1 MKWTTDPVTQ
11 VLAKLR
17 DSAAMQGVDFCR
29 AYPNQM
35 KPSRLLRPVVAV
47 CLAEMDGTS
56 DAVGEESRAG
66 QIALRFDLY
75 APPAAGTGALQQV
88 LSGICRT
95 LLDRRVCAVSA
106 GAPQADTYTGCL
118 HLQATLTYREDLE
131 DGDGEYERTG

>member
-17 DSAAMQGVDFCR
+17 DSAALQGVDFCR

-106 GAPQADTYTGCL
+106 WRAPGGHVHRLPAPAS
-118 HLQATLTYREDLE
+118 HLDLS
-131 DGDGEYERTG
+131 GGFRRWRRRV

>member
-17 DSAAMQGVDFCR
+17 DSAALQGVDFCR
-29 AYPNQM
+29 AYPDQM

-47 CLAEMDGTS
+47 RLAEMDGTS

-75 APPAAGTGALQQV
+75 APPAAGTGA
-88 LSGICRT
+88 
-95 LLDRRVCAVSA
+95 
-106 GAPQADTYTGCL
+106 DTYTGCL
-118 HLQATLTYREDLE
+118 HLRATLTYREDLE

>member
-17 DSAAMQGVDFCR
+17 DSAALQGVDFCR
-29 AYPNQM
+29 AYPDQM

-75 APPAAGTGALQQV
+75 APPLPVPGHCNRCSPAFAARCWIGGCV
-88 LSGICRT
+88 RCRPARP
-95 LLDRRVCAVSA
+95 RRI
-106 GAPQADTYTGCL
+106 
-118 HLQATLTYREDLE
+118 
-131 DGDGEYERTG
+131 RTPAACTCEPP

>member
-17 DSAAMQGVDFCR
+17 DSAALQGVDFCR
-29 AYPNQM
+29 AYPDQM

-47 CLAEMDGTS
+47 RLAEMDGTS

-66 QIALRFDLY
+66 QIALCFDLY
-75 APPAAGTGALQQV
+75 VPPAAGT
-88 LSGICRT
+88 
-95 LLDRRVCAVSA
+95 AVSA

-118 HLQATLTYREDLE
+118 YLRATLTYREDLE

>member
-17 DSAAMQGVDFCR
+17 DSAALQGVDFCR

-95 LLDRRVCAVSA
+95 LLDRRVCCLLYPFDAVDGLLSVSL
-106 GAPQADTYTGCL
+106 GGRRSNKKKMSVQNCWRT
-118 HLQATLTYREDLE
+118 TL
-131 DGDGEYERTG
+131 

>member
-17 DSAAMQGVDFCR
+17 DSAALQGVDFCR
-29 AYPNQM
+29 AYPDQM

-95 LLDRRVCAVSA
+95 LLLS
-106 GAPQADTYTGCL
+106 TGKCVRIHICL
-118 HLQATLTYREDLE
+118 ILKSCLIQKFQRFFSGFRFIHMF
-131 DGDGEYERTG
+131 G

>member
-17 DSAAMQGVDFCR
+17 DSAALQGVDFCR

-88 LSGICRT
+88 L
-95 LLDRRVCAVSA
+95 
-106 GAPQADTYTGCL
+106 
-118 HLQATLTYREDLE
+118 
-131 DGDGEYERTG
+131 

>member
-17 DSAAMQGVDFCR
+17 DSAALQGVDFCR
-29 AYPNQM
+29 AYPDQM

-47 CLAEMDGTS
+47 CLAEVDGTS

-95 LLDRRVCAVSA
+95 LRAPGGHVHRLPAPARHLDLSGGFRRWRRRV
-106 GAPQADTYTGCL
+106 
-118 HLQATLTYREDLE
+118 
-131 DGDGEYERTG
+131 

>member
-17 DSAAMQGVDFCR
+17 DSAALQGVDFCR
-29 AYPNQM
+29 AYPDQM

-47 CLAEMDGTS
+47 RLAEMDGTS

-95 LLDRRVCAVSA
+95 LLCRPARPRRTHTPAACTCE
-106 GAPQADTYTGCL
+106 PP
-118 HLQATLTYREDLE
+118 
-131 DGDGEYERTG
+131 

>member
-17 DSAAMQGVDFCR
+17 DSAALQGVDFCR

-47 CLAEMDGTS
+47 RLAEMDGTS

-66 QIALRFDLY
+66 QIALCF
-75 APPAAGTGALQQV
+75 ATGALRHLPHAAGSAGV
-88 LSGICRT
+88 CGVGRCAPGGHVHRLPAPASHLDLSGGFRRWR
-95 LLDRRVCAVSA
+95 RRV
-106 GAPQADTYTGCL
+106 
-118 HLQATLTYREDLE
+118 
-131 DGDGEYERTG
+131 

>member
-17 DSAAMQGVDFCR
+17 DSAALQGVDFCR
-29 AYPNQM
+29 AYPDQM

-66 QIALRFDLY
+66 QIALCFDLY

-106 GAPQADTYTGCL
+106 GAPQADAYTGCL
-118 HLQATLTYREDLE
+118 HL
-131 DGDGEYERTG
+131 

>member
-17 DSAAMQGVDFCR
+17 DSAALQGVDFCR
-29 AYPNQM
+29 AYPDQM

-47 CLAEMDGTS
+47 RLAEMDGTS

-75 APPAAGTGALQQV
+75 APRYAPYGSTRVRQGENAFDIAA
-88 LSGICRT
+88 
-95 LLDRRVCAVSA
+95 
-106 GAPQADTYTGCL
+106 
-118 HLQATLTYREDLE
+118 
-131 DGDGEYERTG
+131 RTGVSVDTIVALNRLASPFDLTPGEKVVLA

>member
-1 MKWTTDPVTQ
+1 MPGVSEPNEAQPPVAPGGG
-11 VLAKLR
+11 LFEAGGP
-17 DSAAMQGVDFCR
+17 DEAAGIR
-29 AYPNQM
+29 G
-35 KPSRLLRPVVAV
+35 RLLHPVVAV
-47 CLAEMDGTS
+47 CLAEVDGTS

-118 HLQATLTYREDLE
+118 HLRATLTYREDLE